1 MLLPHPGLSS
11 RLTSRLLL
19 APFLLFL
26 HFDRVPIATQ
36 NPNFLSLLA
45 QNQQGADA
53 SSLPPAIRKRVQG
66 LQGVQAEHA
75 KIESEFQLEIL
86 ALEKK
91 VSPVEMSSR
100 SAYDQA
106 ADLL

>member
-1 MLLPHPGLSS
+1 M
-11 RLTSRLLL
+11 
-19 APFLLFL
+19 
-26 HFDRVPIATQ
+26 Q

-45 QNQQGADA
+45 QNQQGAE
-53 SSLPPAIRKRVQG
+53 SGSLPPAIRKRVQG

-91 VSPVEMSSR
+91 VSLESGEPLVIGPDR
-100 SAYDQA
+100 
-106 ADLL
+106 